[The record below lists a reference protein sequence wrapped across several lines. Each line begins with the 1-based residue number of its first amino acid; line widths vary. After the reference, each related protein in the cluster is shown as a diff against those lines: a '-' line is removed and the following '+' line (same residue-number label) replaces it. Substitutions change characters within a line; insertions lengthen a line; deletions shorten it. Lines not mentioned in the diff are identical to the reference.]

1 MKHSDGHTLRI
12 ELDTKH
18 CNLSATEI
26 AQMER
31 DLGTL
36 SRCAK
41 DFPVSDLYVAVI
53 HHPRTQD
60 FHVKTALV
68 LSGRTLFTGD
78 HDVLMHPAYER
89 CIGKL
94 VRKVQAYKSRMS
106 GDAEVSH
113 AEEGTAFRIEP
124 TSVPD
129 GEAIARAVSEDDY
142 EVFRR
147 ACDVYEEP
155 VRKSVGRWIQR
166 YPKLNAEIGENLPIA
181 DIVEEV
187 FLNAFEQFD
196 SKPQNVPMS
205 DWLDSLIDPSLTALT
220 QRPDDELDN
229 VSFVRSWLEAP
240 ARAQ

>member
-1 MKHSDGHTLRI
+1 MLHSDGHSLRI

-31 DLGTL
+31 DLETL
-36 SRCAK
+36 SRCTK
-41 DFPVSDLYVAVI
+41 DFPVSDLYVTVA
-53 HHPRTQD
+53 HHPRSQD
-60 FHVKTALV
+60 FHVKTSLV

-78 HDVLMHPAYER
+78 RDVLVHPAYER

-106 GDAEVSH
+106 GDAEVSR
-113 AEEGTAFRIEP
+113 AGEGTAFRIEP

-129 GEAIARAVSEDDY
+129 GEAIARAVLDGDY
-142 EVFRR
+142 EAFRR

-166 YPKLNAEIGENLPIA
+166 YPELDAEIGENIPIA
-181 DIVEEV
+181 DVVEEV
-187 FLNAFEQFD
+187 LLNAFDQFD

-220 QRPDDELDN
+220 RHPDEELDN
-229 VSFVRSWLEAP
+229 VSFVRSWLETP
-240 ARAQ
+240 TRAQ